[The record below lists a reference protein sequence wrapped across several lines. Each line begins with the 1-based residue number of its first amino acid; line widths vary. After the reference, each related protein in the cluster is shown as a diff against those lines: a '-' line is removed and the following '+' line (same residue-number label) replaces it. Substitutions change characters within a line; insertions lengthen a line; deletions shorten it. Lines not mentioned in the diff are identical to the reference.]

1 MTMAETSRL
10 MKGLRLA
17 NWDDTRIVD
26 FVIWVETGDPEYE
39 PKPEAKNAAN

>member
-1 MTMAETSRL
+1 MTMAEAARL

-17 NWDDTRIVD
+17 NWDDTRIVN

-39 PKPEAKNAAN
+39 PKADTAKN